1 MAVIPQWYLDNYSPA
16 RDTED
21 GSAVLPPFTVVIP
34 TFNEAES
41 LLPILHVVR
50 QMADEVLVV
59 DGHSTDGTEQVA
71 TAAGATV
78 LRDNGMGKGA
88 AVRQGLLAARNEIVV
103 LMDADGS
110 HDPTEIPGLIGPI
123 VRNEADHVSGSRM
136 IGGSDELHATVKQSV
151 RLFGSQVIT
160 LFINYSQGV
169 RMTDCQNGF
178 RAIRRSVAL
187 DLGLTEDIHTI
198 EQEMIIKTIRCG
210 YRLREMPSHEF
221 PRANGESTFRILDV
235 WLRFGLTVL
244 YFLFWWSPEKRSPTT
259 V

>member
-1 MAVIPQWYLDNYSPA
+1 M
-16 RDTED
+16 
-21 GSAVLPPFTVVIP
+21 VIP
-34 TFNEAES
+34 TLNESES
-41 LLPILHVVR
+41 LLPILHAVR
-50 QMADEVLVV
+50 RMADEVLVV
-59 DGHSTDGTEQVA
+59 DGHSTDGTDQVA
-71 TAAGATV
+71 AAAGATV
-78 LRDNGMGKGA
+78 LRDNGLGKGA

-110 HDPTEIPGLIGPI
+110 HDPTGIPGLIAPI

-136 IGGSDELHATVKQSV
+136 IGGSDELHATVKQSI

-210 YRLREMPSHEF
+210 YRLREVPSHEF
-221 PRANGESTFRILDV
+221 PRANGDSTFRIRDV
-235 WLRFGLTVL
+235 WLRFGLTLL
-244 YFLFWWSPEKRSPTT
+244 YFLFLWSPESRSPTT

>member
-1 MAVIPQWYLDNYSPA
+1 MAVIPQWYLDNYSPN
-16 RDTED
+16 RDTGD
-21 GSAVLPPFTVVIP
+21 GSAALPPFTVVIP
-34 TFNEAES
+34 TLNEAES

-50 QMADEVLVV
+50 RMADEVLVI

-71 TAAGATV
+71 AAAGATV
-78 LRDNGMGKGA
+78 LRDNGLGKGA

-110 HDPTEIPGLIGPI
+110 HDPTEIPSLIGPI

-136 IGGSDELHATVKQSV
+136 IGGSDELHATIKQSI

-187 DLGLTEDIHTI
+187 DLGLTEDIH
-198 EQEMIIKTIRCG
+198 CG

-221 PRANGESTFRILDV
+221 PRANGDSTFRILDV

-244 YFLFWWSPEKRSPTT
+244 YFLFWWSPDKRSPTT

>member
-1 MAVIPQWYLDNYSPA
+1 MAVIPQWYLDNYSPG
-16 RDTED
+16 RNTED

-50 QMADEVLVV
+50 GMADEMLVV

-71 TAAGATV
+71 AAAGATV

-110 HDPTEIPGLIGPI
+110 HNPTEIPSLIGPI

-136 IGGSDELHATVKQSV
+136 IGGSDELHATVKQSI

-187 DLGLTEDIHTI
+187 DLGLTENIHTI

-210 YRLREMPSHEF
+210 YRLREVPSHEF
-221 PRANGESTFRILDV
+221 PRANGDSTFRIRDV
-235 WLRFGLTVL
+235 WLRFGLTLL
-244 YFLFWWSPEKRSPTT
+244 YFLFWWSPEHRGPTT